1 MAVLNPTPFQNKVLS
16 VPESISLFLGGG
28 RGGGKSWSMGLLILR
43 HIELYREKA
52 RVLYVRRSF
61 PGIRDFELVLR
72 QLFSAA
78 YGNAAQYNA
87 SDHVWRLPYGYV
99 ELGCLD
105 GPGAYD
111 RFQGR
116 SFTLVVVDELTQFPD
131 SAPVDMLRS
140 NLRAPQDVPVR
151 MILAGN
157 PGGLGHSWVAR
168 RYVHA
173 SQAWSGFDVDS
184 VRFIRATSTFVDN
197 PYLDHADYERQLNAA
212 CASDPELMKAWTTG
226 DWSVARGAFFAGCLD
241 PDRCAVE
248 PWEKVPKGWH
258 TYLAHDF
265 GSSAPSATYVM
276 ARSTGAVGGDGIFYP
291 RDSLVALDE
300 LATYRPGRFTEGLGW
315 TVPRLGESI
324 REMCARWKVPAM
336 GCADDACFARVR
348 GHSAATIA
356 DEFADKFWRDLNDEE
371 KGFLEYFDSLLN
383 THPELKFF
391 NKTVHLYT
399 LFAVMNI
406 LRIAGFD
413 LDSGVPKLLSFIEAY
428 KANVQDPLIMAY
440 REGASSRTRSKA
452 SREKRVDSL
461 MEWVNPRQQ
470 VLA

>member
-140 NLRAPQDVPVR
+140 NLRAPENVPVR

-157 PGGLGHSWVAR
+157 PGGPGHSWVAR

-173 SQAWSGFDVDS
+173 SQAWTGFDVDS
-184 VRFIRATSTFVDN
+184 VRFIRATSTFLDN
-197 PYLDHADYERQLNAA
+197 PHLDHADYERQLNAA
-212 CASDPELMKAWTTG
+212 CASDPELMRAWTTG

-248 PWEKVPKGWH
+248 PWQKVPKGWH
-258 TYLAHDF
+258 TFLAHDF
-265 GSSAPSATYVM
+265 GSSAPSVTYIM

-300 LATYRPGRFTEGLGW
+300 LATYRPGRLTEGLGW

-324 REMCARWKVPAM
+324 REMCTTWKIPAL

-356 DEFADKFWRDLNDEE
+356 DEFSAAGVRFRPAG
-371 KGFLEYFDSLLN
+371 KGTRKAGWERMR
-383 THPELKFF
+383 
-391 NKTVHLYT
+391 T
-399 LFAVMNI
+399 LFSQAGSTD
-406 LRIAGFD
+406 LPGLYIARNCEYAWETLPSLPRD
-413 LDSGVPKLLSFIEAY
+413 PRNPEDVDSGGPDHAADALRYGVVWKSS
-428 KANVQDPLIMAY
+428 
-440 REGASSRTRSKA
+440 GA
-452 SREKRVDSL
+452 
-461 MEWVNPRQQ
+461 RQWQ
-470 VLA
+470 M